1 MKNLSLGL
9 NIVLLIA
16 VAVLYV
22 LHFSGNME
30 NSETIARENVDLDIA
45 YINSDSLLKKYEY
58 VTELTGKLEG
68 TRAKLEKEYENRAKG
83 LQSEVDTYRRTM
95 GNMTI
100 SQAKAIEED
109 LMRKQQNLMQY
120 QDQLTQ
126 QLMQEEAKV
135 QEQIYQDLAG
145 YLNNYGK
152 TNNLQLV
159 LTYQKGSGVLFANDS
174 LNITDQVV
182 AGLNDLYKNK
192 DAKATPATAQS
203 PADTTTKK

>member
-16 VAVLYV
+16 VAVLNV
-22 LHFSGNME
+22 LHFSGDKE
-30 NSETIARENVDLDIA
+30 NGGNDFIAREKVDLDIA

-58 VTELTGKLEG
+58 VTELTNQLEN

-100 SQAKAIEED
+100 SQAKAVEED
-109 LMRKQQNLMQY
+109 LMRKQQNLLQY

-135 QEQIYQDLAG
+135 QEAIYENLSGFLKD
-145 YLNNYGK
+145 YGRA
-152 TNNLQLV
+152 NNLQLV
-159 LTYQKGSGVLFANDS
+159 LTYQKGSGVLFAHDS
-174 LNITDQVV
+174 LDITDQVV
-182 AGLNDLYKNK
+182 AGLNEQYKNK
-192 DAKATPATAQS
+192 NAKKATTTA
-203 PADTTTKK
+203 ADTTAKK